1 MTMVRSSEDGITPCR
16 VIVGGGAMCC
26 GVDVGNFLFKTLQE
40 VEIHNP
46 HFDPEVSQWLS
57 EVVLEAFSTPE
68 KYICTTHPNK
78 NTRQLM
84 EKQNLH
90 RRTNRT
96 NTQDFQVVGFKV
108 VVVVVIVVV
117 IVIVQASTWD
127 CAGVGWS

>member
-1 MTMVRSSEDGITPCR
+1 MVL
-16 VIVGGGAMCC
+16 V
-26 GVDVGNFLFKTLQE
+26 
-40 VEIHNP
+40 
-46 HFDPEVSQWLS
+46 
-57 EVVLEAFSTPE
+57 AFATPE
-68 KYICTTHPNK
+68 KCMHHTPKPEHKTTD
-78 NTRQLM
+78 